1 MNETCRKNILIFDPD
16 RDVGELIA
24 RALEARR
31 DCKCYQTATEEE
43 TLDLLRDIPFAL
55 LLLDIGKAMP
65 ADFSLLKRIK
75 RIAPET
81 LVLVGAYL
89 HQKDHLQRAMAHGAS
104 GHIMKPIKV
113 ESLRKKIDELTLA
126 GSVTAS

>member
-31 DCKCYQTATEEE
+31 DCKCYQAATEEE
-43 TLDLLRDIPFAL
+43 TLDLLRDIPFGML
-55 LLLDIGKAMP
+55 LVDLGKAMA
-65 ADFSLLKRIK
+65 ADFTLLKRIK

-81 LVLVGAYL
+81 IVIVGAYL
-89 HQKDHLQRAMAHGAS
+89 HQKDQLQKAMALGAC

-126 GSVTAS
+126 GTITAS

>member
-1 MNETCRKNILIFDPD
+1 MSETCRKNILIFDPD

-31 DCKCYQTATEEE
+31 DCKCYQAATEEE
-43 TLDLLRDIPFAL
+43 TVDLLRDIPFGML
-55 LLLDIGKAMP
+55 LVDLGKAMA
-65 ADFSLLKRIK
+65 ADFALLKRIK

-81 LVLVGAYL
+81 IVIVGTYL
-89 HQKDHLQRAMAHGAS
+89 HQKDQLQKAMALGAC

-113 ESLRKKIDELTLA
+113 ESLRKKIDELTLP
-126 GSVTAS
+126 GTVTAS

>member
-43 TLDLLRDIPFAL
+43 TVDLLKDIPFGM
-55 LLLDIGKAMP
+55 LLLDLGKAMA

-81 LVLVGAYL
+81 IVIVDAYL
-89 HQKDHLQRAMAHGAS
+89 HQKEHVQKAMALGAC

-113 ESLRKKIDELTLA
+113 ESLRKKIDELFLA
-126 GSVTAS
+126 GTVTAS